1 MQKRHITICFILLF
15 IIGVLFLMR
24 PMIFPCLISIV
35 IAYLFN
41 PLVVKF
47 EKYRIPRLC
56 SVIFII
62 LVLLI
67 AFILVIAYVLPIIYV
82 QITSILNFLN
92 EGIVSKMPS
101 FKLKVIPSVLE
112 FLNIKIE
119 NSLFDHLSKNLAE
132 NYSGYIS
139 YFMNALD
146 IASNF
151 IIQVLSSSF
160 SLIHT
165 VSLMVI
171 TPVVFFYILRDW
183 PVIIE
188 KANKL
193 IPIPH
198 REKVANYFSKVDFII
213 SNYLKGQVNV
223 CIVMMVFYSVSLS
236 IIGLK
241 HSIVIGILSGVL
253 TFIPYVGPLLY
264 TIIGFLS
271 AITQFSGWFESAAVL
286 LSFSVG
292 QLIDSNILVPL
303 LIGKKVHIHPAVIIL
318 GITICASYFGFMGI
332 LLFIPIIAMFN
343 VSVEYAINK
352 YFKSDI
358 YKNG

>member
-1 MQKRHITICFILLF
+1 
-15 IIGVLFLMR
+15 
-24 PMIFPCLISIV
+24 MIFPCLMSIV

-47 EKYRIPRLC
+47 EKYRVPRSC

-67 AFILVIAYVLPIIYV
+67 AFILVITFVLPIIYV
-82 QITSILNFLN
+82 QITSILNFL
-92 EGIVSKMPS
+92 VSKVPS
-101 FKLKVIPSVLE
+101 LKLKVIPSVLE

-119 NSLFDHLSKNLAE
+119 DSLFDHLSKNLAE
-132 NYSGYIS
+132 NYSDYVS
-139 YFMNALD
+139 YFINALD

-183 PVIIE
+183 PLIIE

-193 IPIPH
+193 IPVSY

-241 HSIVIGILSGVL
+241 HSIVIGILSGIL

-271 AITQFSGWFESAAVL
+271 AITQFSEWFESAAVL
-286 LSFSVG
+286 LLFGVG

-303 LIGKKVHIHPAVIIL
+303 LIGKKVHIHPTVIIL
-318 GITICASYFGFMGI
+318 GITICASYFGFTGI

-352 YFKSDI
+352 YFKSEL

>member
-15 IIGVLFLMR
+15 IIGMLFLMR
-24 PMIFPCLISIV
+24 PMIFPCLMSIV

-47 EKYRIPRLC
+47 EKYRVPRSC

-67 AFILVIAYVLPIIYV
+67 AFILVITFVLPIIYV
-82 QITSILNFLN
+82 QITSILNFL
-92 EGIVSKMPS
+92 VSKVPS
-101 FKLKVIPSVLE
+101 LKLKVIPSVLE

-119 NSLFDHLSKNLAE
+119 DSLFDHLSKNLAE
-132 NYSGYIS
+132 NYSDYVS
-139 YFMNALD
+139 YFINALD

-183 PVIIE
+183 PLIIE

-193 IPIPH
+193 IPVSY

-241 HSIVIGILSGVL
+241 HSIVIGILSGIL

-271 AITQFSGWFESAAVL
+271 AITQFSEWFESAAVL
-286 LSFSVG
+286 LLFGVG

-303 LIGKKVHIHPAVIIL
+303 LIGKKVHIHPTVIIL
-318 GITICASYFGFMGI
+318 GITICASYFGFTGI

-352 YFKSDI
+352 YFKSEL